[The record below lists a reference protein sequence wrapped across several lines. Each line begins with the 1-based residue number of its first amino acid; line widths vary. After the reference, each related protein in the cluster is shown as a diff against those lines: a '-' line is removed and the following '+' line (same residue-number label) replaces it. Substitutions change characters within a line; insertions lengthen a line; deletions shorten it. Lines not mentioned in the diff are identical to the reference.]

1 MPIPIARFCID
12 WLESYQF
19 QLAHRAIDVRGV
31 PVNAAASLAERKFF
45 MRGIN
50 KRRHAPGNYFAPDL
64 FEQFVAIRTAR
75 ESETAR
81 IEGMACKYFA
91 NLLAEQLALDI
102 KNVRS
107 GAQSLVPGEHYAIL
121 GASQMQG
128 LRARKRVLAEH
139 VRAHQP
145 KPSGKPLKHPIRGKF
160 WRCPTFFHHNAY
172 SIAGLYD
179 GGVRSEN
186 EAAMKEQSATFSSG
200 DLTLEGLLA
209 LPASTATACGVVCH
223 PHPLYGGS
231 MYNNV
236 VDAVLEAMWRMEW
249 ATLRF
254 NFRGVGRSEGEHDA
268 GRGESADAAAAV
280 RFLASRASVRPDRMV
295 LAGYSFGA
303 VAALS
308 AATQVGELS
317 AILLVALP
325 TRMAGTSALRELR
338 MPILLAAGDD
348 DTYCPAVEL
357 ETVHK
362 DLHEGSQIRIISGA
376 DHFFG
381 GHEEQLTEA
390 VEAMLKAV

>member
-1 MPIPIARFCID
+1 
-12 WLESYQF
+12 
-19 QLAHRAIDVRGV
+19 
-31 PVNAAASLAERKFF
+31 
-45 MRGIN
+45 
-50 KRRHAPGNYFAPDL
+50 
-64 FEQFVAIRTAR
+64 
-75 ESETAR
+75 
-81 IEGMACKYFA
+81 
-91 NLLAEQLALDI
+91 
-102 KNVRS
+102 
-107 GAQSLVPGEHYAIL
+107 
-121 GASQMQG
+121 
-128 LRARKRVLAEH
+128 
-139 VRAHQP
+139 
-145 KPSGKPLKHPIRGKF
+145 
-160 WRCPTFFHHNAY
+160 
-172 SIAGLYD
+172 
-179 GGVRSEN
+179 
-186 EAAMKEQSATFSSG
+186 MKEQPVTFSSG

-209 LPASTATACGVVCH
+209 VPEATANACGVVCH

-236 VDAVLEAMWRMEW
+236 VDAVLEALWRMEW

-280 RFLASRASVRPDRMV
+280 RFLASQAGVHPDRIV

-308 AATQVGELS
+308 AVAQVGELS

-338 MPILLAAGDD
+338 IPILLAAGDN

-362 DLHEGSQIRIISGA
+362 DLSKGSQLRIISGA

-381 GHEEQLTEA
+381 GYEEQLTEA